1 MRIRLIPAS
10 LTAVTT
16 VALCLAPAATLTAQD
31 HPAAAPAK
39 SASAAPATVTGAPI
53 KLPVTV
59 VDDKGN
65 PVKGLTPADLT
76 LADSGHTATIQS
88 FTPDANSPMT
98 IGIVAQT
105 SGSQR
110 AELGD
115 LRLASAK
122 FVDHTLPG
130 TDDKAFVVQYS
141 HEVDLLED
149 PTPTANKLHD
159 AITQL
164 GSPQFGNQNNGS
176 DNGDQSQAVRHVGP
190 GGTLNDAI
198 YLASME
204 VMKSQ
209 PGRHILVLV
218 TDGIDHGS
226 KESLND
232 AVEAAQNAHTMLFAI
247 YYKGEE
253 EMSTPNRSEGR
264 RGGGFPGGGGGYPG
278 GGGGY
283 PGGGRRGGGEP
294 SEQPHVDGK
303 KILEDIC
310 TRTGGYMIEGKHD
323 KADEAY
329 EKLGNLL
336 KNQYILTFTPDQG
349 ADAPSYHRLSLTTTK
364 KGVYPL
370 LQQDY
375 SQ

>member
-1 MRIRLIPAS
+1 MRISPLFAPFV
-10 LTAVTT
+10 AVTAGA
-16 VALCLAPAATLTAQD
+16 ALVLAAPALLSAQD
-31 HPAAAPAK
+31 HPAAPAKAPA
-39 SASAAPATVTGAPI
+39 AAAPGATAGTPV

-59 VDDKGN
+59 VDDHGN

-76 LADSGHTATIQS
+76 LVDSGHTATIQS
-88 FTPDANSPMT
+88 FVPDANSPMT
-98 IGIVAQT
+98 IGLVAQT
-105 SGSQR
+105 SASQR
-110 AELGD
+110 DELGD

-130 TDDKAFVVQYS
+130 TDDKAFVIQYA

-149 PTPTANKLHD
+149 PTSTANKLHD
-159 AITQL
+159 SITQL
-164 GSPQFGNQNNGS
+164 GSPQFGNQNSGS
-176 DNGDQSQAVRHVGP
+176 DSGDQTQAVRHVGP
-190 GGTLNDAI
+190 GGTLYDAI
-198 YLASME
+198 YLASTE
-204 VMKSQ
+204 VMKGQ

-226 KESLND
+226 KESVND
-232 AVEAAQNAHTMLFAI
+232 AVEAAQSAHTMLFAI

-253 EMSTPNRSEGR
+253 ETSNPNQNQGR
-264 RGGGFPGGGGGYPG
+264 RGGIGFPGGGG

-283 PGGGRRGGGEP
+283 PGGGRRGGGQP
-294 SEQPHVDGK
+294 TEQPHIDGK

-323 KADEAY
+323 KADESY
-329 EKLGNLL
+329 SKLESLL
-336 KNQYILTFTPDQG
+336 KNQYMLSFTPDQG
-349 ADAPSYHRLSLTTTK
+349 ADASSYHRLTLSTTK

-370 LQQDY
+370 IQQDF